1 MCAAFFLPPFLTLRL
16 EKVLLCI
23 NFPEVFSEDGLL
35 CDTWA
40 RHTLKLELRGEL
52 QPVLDAD
59 DIPEELTAV
68 PEAKVTSSTANGLE
82 WILHFFGCFMIFMLL
97 SDAGLF
103 FAHQK
108 VSCFEITFSFWSG
121 HDHTPIQPA

>member
-1 MCAAFFLPPFLTLRL
+1 
-16 EKVLLCI
+16 VILCI
-23 NFPEVFSEDGLL
+23 NVPQVFSKDGLL

-40 RHTLKLELRGEL
+40 GHTLKLELREEL

-68 PEAKVTSSTANGLE
+68 PEAKVWNSSHTFRMFHCSLVA
-82 WILHFFGCFMIFMLL
+82 
-97 SDAGLF
+97 SDAGFL

-108 VSCFEITFSFWSG
+108 VLCIEITFRFWSG
-121 HDHTPIQPA
+121 NAHAPIQPA